1 MQVPVE
7 LGFATDYGEN
17 NEGKKQRLRMG
28 AHHHPERETAVRMS
42 SRGIETP
49 KLRHREPRV

>member
-17 NEGKKQRLRMG
+17 NEGKKQRQRMG
-28 AHHHPERETAVRMS
+28 AHDHTERETAVAHVKS
-42 SRGIETP
+42 W
-49 KLRHREPRV
+49 H